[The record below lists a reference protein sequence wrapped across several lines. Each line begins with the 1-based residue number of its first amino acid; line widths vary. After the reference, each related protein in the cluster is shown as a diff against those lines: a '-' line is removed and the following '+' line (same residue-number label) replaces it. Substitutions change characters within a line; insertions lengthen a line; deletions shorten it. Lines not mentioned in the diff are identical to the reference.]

1 MGIEIDLTL
10 VLGSKITWLRV
21 RLKNCMFLVWGSIDL
36 FFVPMVEIDLG
47 FVLRPR
53 LLFVRGSNGLIFVWV
68 VKIGLVLVW
77 GIGIRLISVQGSK
90 LT

>member
-1 MGIEIDLTL
+1 MT
-10 VLGSKITWLRV
+10 
-21 RLKNCMFLVWGSIDL
+21 CFLVWGSIDL
-36 FFVPMVEIDLG
+36 FFVPMVEIDLV

-68 VKIGLVLVW
+68 VKIELVLVW